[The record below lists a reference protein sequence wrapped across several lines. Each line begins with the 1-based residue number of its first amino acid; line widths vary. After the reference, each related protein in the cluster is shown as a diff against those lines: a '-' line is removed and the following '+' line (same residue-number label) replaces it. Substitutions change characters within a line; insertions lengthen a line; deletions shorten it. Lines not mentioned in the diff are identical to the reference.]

1 MIEIEKPNFTTV
13 EESEDG
19 SYGRFVIE
27 PLERGFGNTL
37 GNPLRRV
44 LLSSLQGTAVTSIK
58 IDGVVHE
65 FSSVPGVKEDVT
77 QIVLNVKGIVAKL
90 YSDEPKTLE
99 IAASGPC
106 VIRAKDIK
114 ADSEVE
120 IVNKDHVIATL
131 NEDAKNFRMELVLE
145 KGRGYVS
152 ADRNKELR
160 KNKILGEIAV
170 DSIFTPVVKVNYSVE
185 NTRVGKITDY
195 DKLSLEIWTNG
206 VLKAREALSMAGAI
220 LVEHLNLLVRE
231 EDLNNVVKITERPVI
246 ERKVEKGLVIN
257 TIDDLDLS
265 ARSYNCLKRANIETI
280 DQLLDTSKRA
290 LEHVRNFG
298 KVSIDEVISKLAA
311 YGYSLKEDDEEEGNN
326 F

>member
-19 SYGRFVIE
+19 SCGKFVIE

-44 LLSSLQGTAVTSIK
+44 LLSSLQGTAVTSMK

-65 FSSVPGVKEDVT
+65 FSTVPGVKEDVT
-77 QIVLNVKGIVAKL
+77 EIALNVKGIIAKL

-99 IAASGPC
+99 IVASGPC
-106 VIRAKDIK
+106 VVSAKDIK

-145 KGRGYVS
+145 KGRGYVP

-160 KNKILGEIAV
+160 RNKILGEIAV

-220 LVEHLNLLVRE
+220 LVEHLNLFVRE

-246 ERKVEKGLVIN
+246 ERKVEKGLAIS

-280 DQLLDTSKRA
+280 EQLLNTSKNT